1 MTFRKIVLPFITSFL
16 FAGSFVAGKYTNID
30 LGPLTTT
37 LLRYLIALLFLACLL
52 FKYGRDSLKVRRK
65 DLWQMFLLGAFGV
78 VGYHYFFF
86 SSLLYTDAANSAIIN
101 ATNPIY
107 TGTLAALFL
116 GERLSLRNYL
126 GVLVAMAGVLFLLV
140 RGDLSVLTRFD
151 FNRGEIL
158 MLLGVFCWVIYS
170 LMIKGLSKT
179 YSGFTLTWYA
189 AVFGVVQLLVLVFL
203 EQPVQQVQQLSTA
216 SVLSLLYMGILASG
230 VGYYLFVLSIQEI
243 GPTRTAGSVYS
254 TVPVFVAGLALMF
267 FGEQITWIMGAS
279 SLAIIVGL
287 RFALVDRPINSG
299 PRP

>member
-1 MTFRKIVLPFITSFL
+1 MSVRKNALPFITSFL
-16 FAGSFVAGKYTNID
+16 FAGSFVAGKYTNVD

-37 LLRYLIALLFLACLL
+37 LLRYLIALLFLTCLL
-52 FKYGRDSLKVRRK
+52 FKYGRASLKVLPR
-65 DLWQMFLLGAFGV
+65 DLWRMFLLGAFGV

-140 RGDLSVLTRFD
+140 RGDLSMLAQFD

-170 LMIKGLSKT
+170 LMVKPLSRS
-179 YSGFTLTWYA
+179 YSGFTITWYA
-189 AVFGVVQLLVLVFL
+189 ALFGVGQLLFLVLL
-203 EQPVQQVQQLSTA
+203 EQPVEQVQRLSTA
-216 SVLSLLYMGILASG
+216 SILSLLYMGVLASG
-230 VGYYLFVLSIQEI
+230 VGYYLFVVSIHQI
-243 GPTRTAGSVYS
+243 GLTRTAGSVYS
-254 TVPVFVAGLALMF
+254 TVPIFVALLALLF
-267 FGEQITWIMGAS
+267 FGEQVTWIMGAS

-287 RFALVDRPINSG
+287 RFALTDKSADSDPQL
-299 PRP
+299 

>member
-1 MTFRKIVLPFITSFL
+1 
-16 FAGSFVAGKYTNID
+16 
-30 LGPLTTT
+30 
-37 LLRYLIALLFLACLL
+37 
-52 FKYGRDSLKVRRK
+52 
-65 DLWQMFLLGAFGV
+65 MFLLGALGV

-126 GVLVAMAGVLFLLV
+126 GVLIAMAGVLFLLI
-140 RGDLSVLTRFD
+140 RGDFSVLAQFD

-170 LMIKGLSKT
+170 LMIKPLFRT
-179 YSGFTLTWYA
+179 YSGFTITWYA
-189 AVFGVVQLLVLVFL
+189 AMFGAVQLLLLVFL
-203 EQPVQQVQQLSTA
+203 EQPLEQVQQLSTA
-216 SVLSLLYMGILASG
+216 SILALLYMGILASG
-230 VGYYLFVLSIQEI
+230 VGYYLFVLSIHEI

-254 TVPVFVAGLALMF
+254 TVPGFVALFAWLF
-267 FGEQITWIMGAS
+267 FGEQITWIMVVS

-287 RFALVDRPINSG
+287 RFALTERSSTTVHG
-299 PRP
+299 

>member
-279 SLAIIVGL
+279 SLADN
-287 RFALVDRPINSG
+287 A
-299 PRP
+299 